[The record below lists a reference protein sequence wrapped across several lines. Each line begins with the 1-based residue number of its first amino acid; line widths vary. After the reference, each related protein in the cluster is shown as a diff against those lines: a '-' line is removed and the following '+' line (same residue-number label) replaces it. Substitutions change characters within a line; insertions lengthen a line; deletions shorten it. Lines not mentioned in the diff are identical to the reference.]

1 MPRTPKGE
9 NRSVPVWRHTP
20 ARSPERPAVQ
30 SQGSVPGSAKLSG
43 GAGGQGLDRGVRL
56 VVADD
61 LNLVRKGIKAL
72 LTGLEGVTVVGEA
85 ETADEAVVL
94 ARKLQPDV
102 VLMDQNI
109 TGNALHATRLLKEA
123 QPAVEIIIMTDRL
136 SDSKALQAIEAG
148 ATGYVL
154 KDIPVA
160 SLASAVRAVCN
171 GRAFFHPEITRKLMQ
186 KLGYLTRDQRDRLRV
201 EFDGLTPRELDIL
214 FELARGGTD
223 REIAAKFVLSEG
235 TVKTHLRN
243 ILKKLGARNR
253 TQAVA
258 HVLRKGLID

>member
-1 MPRTPKGE
+1 MGAAQMT
-9 NRSVPVWRHTP
+9 
-20 ARSPERPAVQ
+20 AV
-30 SQGSVPGSAKLSG
+30 
-43 GAGGQGLDRGVRL
+43 AGGQGLEREIKVL
-56 VVADD
+56 VADD
-61 LNLVRKGIKAL
+61 LTLVRKGIKAL
-72 LTGLEGVTVVGEA
+72 LSAMDGVSVVGEA

-102 VLMDQNI
+102 VLLDQNI
-109 TGNALHATRLLKEA
+109 AGNALHATRLLKEA
-123 QPAVEIIIMTDRL
+123 LPTVEIIVMTDRL
-136 SDSKALQAIEAG
+136 SDTKALQAIEAG

-171 GRAFFHPEITRKLMQ
+171 GRAFFHPEITRKLME
-186 KLGYLTRDQRDRLRV
+186 KLGYLTREQRDRLRV

>member
-1 MPRTPKGE
+1 MDKRIK
-9 NRSVPVWRHTP
+9 V
-20 ARSPERPAVQ
+20 
-30 SQGSVPGSAKLSG
+30 
-43 GAGGQGLDRGVRL
+43 

-61 LNLVRKGIKAL
+61 LTLVRQGIRAL
-72 LTGLEGVTVVGEA
+72 LAEVDGVDVIGEA
-85 ETADEAVVL
+85 ETVDDVITM

-102 VLMDQNI
+102 ILMDQDMP
-109 TGNALHATRLLKEA
+109 GNSLQATRIIKEVLST
-123 QPAVEIIIMTDRL
+123 VEIIVMTDRL
-136 SDSKALQAIEAG
+136 SDGRALQAIEAG

-154 KDIPVA
+154 KDIPIS

-171 GRAFFHPEITRKLMQ
+171 GRAFFHPEITRKLMER
-186 KLGYLTRDQRDRLRV
+186 LGHLTREQRDRLRV
-201 EFDGLTPRELDIL
+201 EFEGLTPRELDIL
-214 FELARGGTD
+214 FELARGSTD

-258 HVLRKGLID
+258 YVLRKRLID